1 MAAASKISAKHSA
14 TPLPWECGA
23 ACEEAFCRQIAQ
35 RTGII
40 LQDHQL
46 PNLRDTL
53 RNGCARF
60 GYADAAQYLHALQT
74 SHGLTAPLEYLIA
87 GITVGESY
95 FFRDSEQIELLRGE
109 LLPEIIAA
117 KRADGNLSLR
127 IWSAGCSQGQEIYT
141 IALMLHELLPDIEN
155 WRIHLLGTD
164 INSEVIAKAIRGRYS
179 DWSFR
184 ATPPELRE
192 RWFARIKSEYEI
204 HPRIRRMVHFAYL
217 NLTEDIY
224 PSILSE
230 TNAIDV
236 ILCRNVFIYLDRQ
249 AIQRSMAQYAECLL
263 DHGVL
268 ILGASD
274 PVEYTHTPLSWIH
287 AGRTAY
293 FRKGAPSGIE
303 LQICPLPGIA
313 PNLATP
319 DKRARQA
326 SPLPT
331 EPLPTKK
338 YAPPLPSKNV
348 PPVRAVGSGKPV
360 TVARKDKPA
369 SDLDGIIE
377 LLKCSEWVAA
387 LAQIEEIFR
396 EGKENSDLWQMKA
409 KALAS
414 LGQTDKALQA
424 CMTSLQLAHNN
435 KHTYLIQGLIL
446 AELDREQEAEQS
458 LRKALYLDHSFLEA
472 HYELGMLRVRASDL
486 RGGIKSLENALK
498 LASAGDP
505 ERELHN
511 AGGMTYRRFAQ
522 VLQNEIGMLKEISAD
537 KKSRSLSGS

>member
-1 MAAASKISAKHSA
+1 MAATSKISAAHSA
-14 TPLPWECGA
+14 MPLPDECSA

-35 RTGII
+35 RTGIV

-46 PNLRDTL
+46 SNLRDTV
-53 RNGCARF
+53 RNGCVRF
-60 GYADAAQYLHALQT
+60 GYADAVQYLLALQS
-74 SHGLTAPLEYLIA
+74 SHGLTVPLEYLIA

-117 KRADGNLSLR
+117 KRADGDLSLR

-164 INSEVIAKAIRGRYS
+164 INSEVVARAIRGRYS

-192 RWFARIKSEYEI
+192 RWFTRIRNEYEI

-217 NLTEDIY
+217 NLTEDVY

-230 TNAIDV
+230 TNAMNV

-263 DHGVL
+263 EHGVL

-274 PVEYTHTPLSWIH
+274 PVEYTHTPLSWVQS
-287 AGRTAY
+287 GRTAY
-293 FRKGAPSGIE
+293 FRKG
-303 LQICPLPGIA
+303 LPTGNVMHGHQLPVIA
-313 PNLATP
+313 QNSTLP
-319 DKRARQA
+319 DKKSRLAP
-326 SPLPT
+326 PLPT
-331 EPLPTKK
+331 EK
-338 YAPPLPSKNV
+338 YAPPLPLKNASTARV
-348 PPVRAVGSGKPV
+348 VDSGKPV
-360 TVARKDKPA
+360 VTMRKDKLSSDKQT
-369 SDLDGIIE
+369 SDLDAIIK

-396 EGKENSDLWQMKA
+396 NGKENSDLWQMKA

-414 LGQTDKALQA
+414 LGQTGKALQA
-424 CMTSLQLAHNN
+424 CVTSLQLAHDN

-446 AELDREQEAEQS
+446 GELNREQDAEQA
-458 LRKALYLDHSFLEA
+458 LRKALYLDRSFLEA
-472 HYELGMLRVRASDL
+472 HYELGMLRVRAGDL

-498 LASAGDP
+498 LALAGDHG
-505 ERELHN
+505 RELHN

-522 VLQNEIGMLKEISAD
+522 VLQNEIGMLKEIPAGR
-537 KKSRSLSGS
+537 KYRSR